1 MIPGRLVDSP
11 HSLFVATGM
20 FIMCRNSYLIIAM
33 ALGFVLTLGLAEA
46 RSLVAEKPAYLSAL
60 EQAVL
65 DELNLAR
72 TNPQTY
78 AKILEDYRQKF
89 QGRLVKRPGKIDL
102 MTSEGVAAVDEAI
115 RELKA
120 RQSLPGLRISRG
132 MSLAAKDHVN
142 DTGPRGLTGHRGSD
156 GSQPFD
162 RMNRH
167 GKWLRSAG
175 ENISY
180 GNDVGR
186 DVVIQLIVDDG
197 VAGRGHR
204 KNIYNPAFGVV
215 GIACGAHK
223 TFGTMCVQTFAGD
236 YQEK

>member
-1 MIPGRLVDSP
+1 
-11 HSLFVATGM
+11 M

>member
-1 MIPGRLVDSP
+1 MKQLRAHPYLLALLLS
-11 HSLFVATGM
+11 SASALF
-20 FIMCRNSYLIIAM
+20 
-33 ALGFVLTLGLAEA
+33 A
-46 RSLVAEKPAYLSAL
+46 RSLLVDKPSYLSEL
-60 EQAVL
+60 EQSVL

-72 TNPQTY
+72 TKPQTY
-78 AKILEDYRQKF
+78 AKILQDYRQKF
-89 QGRLVKRPGKIDL
+89 QGNLVKRPGKVDL
-102 MTSEGVAAVDEAI
+102 MTNEGVVAVDEAI
-115 RELKA
+115 RFLEAQKPL
-120 RQSLPGLRISRG
+120 SGLRISRG
-132 MSLAAKDHVN
+132 MSLAAKDHVR
-142 DTGPRGLTGHRGSD
+142 DTGPKGITGHRGSD

-180 GNDVGR
+180 GNDQGR

-204 KNIYNPAFGVV
+204 KNIYNPAFEVV
-215 GIACGAHK
+215 GIACGAHRG
-223 TFGTMCVQTFAGD
+223 FGIMCVQTFAGD

>member
-1 MIPGRLVDSP
+1 MVLKRLKSP
-11 HSLFVATGM
+11 LLIALLASASAAGALF
-20 FIMCRNSYLIIAM
+20 
-33 ALGFVLTLGLAEA
+33 A
-46 RSLVAEKPAYLSAL
+46 RSLVIDKPAYLSAL
-60 EQAVL
+60 ENSVL

-72 TNPQTY
+72 SNPQTY
-78 AKILEDYRQKF
+78 AKILQDYRSQF

-102 MTSEGVAAVDEAI
+102 MTSEGTAAVDEAI

-120 RQSLPGLRISRG
+120 RKPMSPFRISRG
-132 MSLAAKDHVN
+132 MSLAAKDHVE
-142 DTGPRGLTGHRGSD
+142 DTGPKGSTGHSGTD
-156 GSQPFD
+156 GSKPFD

-180 GNDVGR
+180 GNDEAR
-186 DVVIQLIVDDG
+186 QVVIQLIVDDG

-204 KNIYNPAFGVV
+204 RNIFNAAFEVV
-215 GIACGAHK
+215 GISCGPHK
-223 TFGTMCVQTFAGD
+223 VYGTMCVQTFAGD

>member
-1 MIPGRLVDSP
+1 MRNIAATAMVTKRLKS
-11 HSLFVATGM
+11 HSL
-20 FIMCRNSYLIIAM
+20 LLL
-33 ALGFVLTLGLAEA
+33 LGGVLTASA
-46 RSLVAEKPAYLSAL
+46 VFSRSLVVDKPAYLSAL
-60 EQAVL
+60 ENSVL

-78 AKILEDYRQKF
+78 AKILQDYRNQF

-102 MTSEGVAAVDEAI
+102 STTEGTAAVDEAI
-115 RELKA
+115 RELKG
-120 RQSLPGLRISRG
+120 RKPMQGFRISRG
-132 MSLAAKDHVN
+132 MSLAAKDHVK

-156 GSQPFD
+156 GSTPFD

-167 GKWLRSAG
+167 GRWLRSAG

-180 GNDVGR
+180 GNDEGR
-186 DVVIQLIVDDG
+186 EVIIQLIVDDG

-204 KNIYNPAFGVV
+204 KNIYNPAFEVV
-215 GIACGAHK
+215 GIACGPHK
-223 TFGTMCVQTFAGD
+223 VYGTMCVQTFAGD

>member
-1 MIPGRLVDSP
+1 MVLKRLKSP
-11 HSLFVATGM
+11 LLIALLASASAAGALF
-20 FIMCRNSYLIIAM
+20 
-33 ALGFVLTLGLAEA
+33 A
-46 RSLVAEKPAYLSAL
+46 RSLVTDKPDFLSAL
-60 EQAVL
+60 EYSVL
-65 DELNLAR
+65 QELNLAR

-78 AKILEDYRQKF
+78 ARILEDYRSQF

-102 MTSEGVAAVDEAI
+102 MTSEGTAAVDEAI

-120 RQSLPGLRISRG
+120 RKPMSPFRISRG
-132 MSLAAKDHVN
+132 MSLAAKDHVK
-142 DTGPRGLTGHRGSD
+142 DTGPRGSTGHSGSD
-156 GSQPFD
+156 GSKPFD

-180 GNDVGR
+180 GNDEGR
-186 DVVIQLIVDDG
+186 QVVIQLIVDDG

-204 KNIYNPAFGVV
+204 RNIFNAAFEVV
-215 GIACGAHK
+215 GISCGPHK
-223 TFGTMCVQTFAGD
+223 VYGTMCVQTFAGD

>member
-1 MIPGRLVDSP
+1 MILNRMKSP
-11 HSLFVATGM
+11 IVLLLLGSVAAAGALF
-20 FIMCRNSYLIIAM
+20 
-33 ALGFVLTLGLAEA
+33 A
-46 RSLVAEKPAYLSAL
+46 RSLVIDKPTYLSAL
-60 EQAVL
+60 ENSVL

-78 AKILEDYRQKF
+78 ARILEDYRKQF

-102 MTSEGVAAVDEAI
+102 MTSEGTAAVDEAI
-115 RELKA
+115 RELKG
-120 RQSLPGLRISRG
+120 RKPMQGFRISRG
-132 MSLAAKDHVN
+132 MSLAAKDHVK
-142 DTGPRGLTGHRGSD
+142 DTGPRGSTGHSGSD
-156 GSQPFD
+156 GSKPFD

-180 GNDVGR
+180 GNDEGR
-186 DVVIQLIVDDG
+186 AVIIQLIVDDA

-204 KNIYNPAFGVV
+204 KNIYNASFEVV
-215 GIACGAHK
+215 GIACGPHK
-223 TFGTMCVQTFAGD
+223 VYGTMCVQTFADD